1 MGEGQGASGRR
12 TRALP
17 PELLADVLDHLAEAL
32 VITERS
38 PAGDRRVVRVNA
50 AFVRLFGHDADVVVG
65 ADPWTLVGAETDP
78 QALARLEAALAGDGV
93 ATTPV
98 TLRHA
103 DGGVVRVL
111 AHSFVSAGLEVTLL
125 RDPHRSPVDAVG
137 HHDEAWAQAIVSGLS
152 DVVIVTDDEGV
163 VTWAS
168 PSLTARLGY
177 GVAEVVGTPCFDYLD
192 PDQLDLAAM
201 EWVETIAVGSRFSPV
216 AFRVRHVDG
225 TWRVMQIS
233 AAPLL
238 DHPAVRGM
246 VLTLTDLTDRA
257 EAEERIAASER
268 WAKTLI
274 EGGIGMV
281 AIIGHDGMI
290 SYASSSS
297 VAVLGREPDELV
309 GTVQFDLV
317 HPEDRDGLADAF
329 AGAIAGGPSGPH
341 EFRVR
346 HASGEYRVVSAMF
359 TDLLDS
365 PVIGGVVV
373 NAHDVTGRH
382 RAELLLTEQAEVLEA
397 VARGAPLEI
406 TLQRVALMIEHL
418 IEGAQVAVGTTDAGG
433 RMRTRAAPLLPRAIV
448 DLLDAVPADAPLVR
462 RLSAA
467 ADTAAT
473 LLDLDDP
480 VDLLGATDDVAA
492 ARRLFADAGLGQ
504 VRILVLHAPGTG
516 EVLGALSAF
525 VPDHLRLGPIETE
538 VLARAANL
546 ASIAVERARFESTLE
561 YQASFDRLTGLP
573 NRAVLHTR
581 IAEGLARSGRL
592 GAGVAVVFIDLDRFK
607 VINDSIGH
615 ARGDELLQLVAERLA
630 GTLRPGDTLGRFG
643 GDEFMVVCNRIADE
657 EAARRAATRFS
668 AVLSEPFSLGD
679 GTVHVTAS
687 MGIAVSDDP
696 DELPEALIRNADV
709 ALFRAKDSG
718 RNQLQVFSE
727 ALDRSKVEQL
737 AMEQALRA
745 ALDADEF
752 ELHFQPVV
760 DLRDGAMVHAEA
772 LVRWH
777 RPGHGLVMPGDFIP
791 LAEET
796 GLIVPLGWWVLA
808 DACARAASWPDLPG
822 GRPMQIAVNLS
833 ARQLAAPDLVPTVR
847 RVLADTGIAPER
859 LCFEIT
865 ESDLVRDVAA
875 AVEAVTRL
883 KDLGV
888 LIAIDDFG
896 TGYSS
901 LDYLRQFTMADYL
914 KIDRSFVDGVE
925 KEGSQEA
932 AIVTAAIGMAKSLG
946 LQVVAEGVET
956 LFQMEALRDL
966 DCDLAQGFLFSR
978 PVPVDDAIE
987 LMCTPR

>member
-1 MGEGQGASGRR
+1 
-12 TRALP
+12 
-17 PELLADVLDHLAEAL
+17 
-32 VITERS
+32 
-38 PAGDRRVVRVNA
+38 
-50 AFVRLFGHDADVVVG
+50 
-65 ADPWTLVGAETDP
+65 
-78 QALARLEAALAGDGV
+78 
-93 ATTPV
+93 
-98 TLRHA
+98 
-103 DGGVVRVL
+103 
-111 AHSFVSAGLEVTLL
+111 
-125 RDPHRSPVDAVG
+125 
-137 HHDEAWAQAIVSGLS
+137 
-152 DVVIVTDDEGV
+152 
-163 VTWAS
+163 
-168 PSLTARLGY
+168 
-177 GVAEVVGTPCFDYLD
+177 
-192 PDQLDLAAM
+192 
-201 EWVETIAVGSRFSPV
+201 
-216 AFRVRHVDG
+216 
-225 TWRVMQIS
+225 
-233 AAPLL
+233 
-238 DHPAVRGM
+238 
-246 VLTLTDLTDRA
+246 
-257 EAEERIAASER
+257 
-268 WAKTLI
+268 
-274 EGGIGMV
+274 MV

-309 GTVQFDLV
+309 GTAQFDLV
-317 HPEDRDGLADAF
+317 HPEDRDGLAHAF
-329 AGAIAGGPSGPH
+329 ADAIDGGPSGPH

-462 RLSAA
+462 RLNATT
-467 ADTAAT
+467 DTAAT

-546 ASIAVERARFESTLE
+546 ASIAVERARFQSTLE

-657 EAARRAATRFS
+657 DAARRAATRFS

-679 GTVHVTAS
+679 CTVHVTAS